1 MSITSPK
8 AETLTMKQ
16 RVFIGVLGLLSIVL
30 AALVVFCFSS
40 AGETSKA
47 SLGQHL
53 SPAVYEDRLCG

>member
-1 MSITSPK
+1 MSITSPQ
-8 AETLTMKQ
+8 AETLTIKQ

-47 SLGQHL
+47 SPGLHL
-53 SPAVYEDRLCG
+53 